1 MADLNI
7 PNLNIKPDKY
17 IFKKKLNLRR
27 KSKRR
32 LFTESFFL
40 FILSVLLVYVNYLI
54 PNKNLLLQNLP
65 STFNKSFLLLIDLFS
80 YLYEIFLVIFIF
92 VSSFTALILM
102 IGSINRLFK
111 VSKRKSKIV
120 YKLFQIGC
128 IRPPLPE
135 SESSSSYSVSSPNN
149 ANMPSTIDER
159 IIDKGKI
166 EVWIP
171 MSIYSPIN

>member
-7 PNLNIKPDKY
+7 PNLNIKTDKY
-17 IFKKKLNLRR
+17 IFKKKINLRR

-40 FILSVLLVYVNYLI
+40 FILSVFLVYINYLI

-92 VSSFTALILM
+92 LSSIFALILM
-102 IGSINRLFK
+102 IGSLYRLFRI
-111 VSKRKSKIV
+111 SKRKSKQIS
-120 YKLFQIGC
+120 YK
-128 IRPPLPE
+128 
-135 SESSSSYSVSSPNN
+135 
-149 ANMPSTIDER
+149 
-159 IIDKGKI
+159 
-166 EVWIP
+166 
-171 MSIYSPIN
+171 

>member
-7 PNLNIKPDKY
+7 PNLNIKSDKY

-40 FILSVLLVYVNYLI
+40 FILSILLVYINYLI

-65 STFNKSFLLLIDLFS
+65 STFNKTFLLLVDLFS

-92 VSSFTALILM
+92 ASSFTVLILM
-102 IGSINRLFK
+102 TGSFYRLFR
-111 VSKRKSKIV
+111 VSKRKSKQII
-120 YKLFQIGC
+120 YK
-128 IRPPLPE
+128 
-135 SESSSSYSVSSPNN
+135 
-149 ANMPSTIDER
+149 
-159 IIDKGKI
+159 
-166 EVWIP
+166 
-171 MSIYSPIN
+171 

>member
-7 PNLNIKPDKY
+7 PNLNMKSDKY

-40 FILSVLLVYVNYLI
+40 FFLSVLLVYINYLI

-80 YLYEIFLVIFIF
+80 YLYEIFLVVFIF

-102 IGSINRLFK
+102 LGSFYRLFK
-111 VSKRKSKIV
+111 ISRRKSKQIV
-120 YKLFQIGC
+120 YK
-128 IRPPLPE
+128 
-135 SESSSSYSVSSPNN
+135 
-149 ANMPSTIDER
+149 
-159 IIDKGKI
+159 
-166 EVWIP
+166 
-171 MSIYSPIN
+171 

>member
-27 KSKRR
+27 KSRRR

-40 FILSVLLVYVNYLI
+40 FILSVLLVYINYLI

-80 YLYEIFLVIFIF
+80 YLYEILLVIFIIA
-92 VSSFTALILM
+92 SSFTSLILM
-102 IGSINRLFK
+102 IGSFYRLFR
-111 VSKRKSKIV
+111 VSKRKSKQIV
-120 YKLFQIGC
+120 YK
-128 IRPPLPE
+128 
-135 SESSSSYSVSSPNN
+135 
-149 ANMPSTIDER
+149 
-159 IIDKGKI
+159 
-166 EVWIP
+166 
-171 MSIYSPIN
+171 

>member
-7 PNLNIKPDKY
+7 PNLNIKTDKY

-40 FILSVLLVYVNYLI
+40 FILSVLLVYINYLI

-65 STFNKSFLLLIDLFS
+65 ATFNKSFLLLIELFS

-92 VSSFTALILM
+92 VSSFAALILM
-102 IGSINRLFK
+102 VGSFNRLFK
-111 VSKRKSKIV
+111 VSKRKSKQIV
-120 YKLFQIGC
+120 YK
-128 IRPPLPE
+128 
-135 SESSSSYSVSSPNN
+135 
-149 ANMPSTIDER
+149 
-159 IIDKGKI
+159 
-166 EVWIP
+166 
-171 MSIYSPIN
+171 